1 MTQKIN
7 GAIFPGVWV
16 EKHVAFIKV
25 TFNTDVAALA
35 PAALT
40 LMDGVTPVDSAVT
53 ADSTFGV
60 VESAIA
66 QAVKMIETKAVVL
79 GVTRYNAATSS
90 FDAIVGVSEGW
101 FSDANGLIAAAMPVV
116 TANAKALSAGGT
128 VAVGDLVKVAPGSVT
143 FGMSFAAFRDLPAA
157 TAAAGDLALG
167 VGGTSGA
174 TPTNSPTGT
183 AGYYPVANQAG

>member
-25 TFNTDVAALA
+25 TFNTDVAALT

-40 LMDGVTPVDSAVT
+40 LMDGVTPVDPAVT

-79 GVTRYNAATSS
+79 GVTRYNAATNS

-128 VAVGDLVKVAPGSVT
+128 VAEGDLVKVAPGSVT